1 VDSDLHVS
9 AAAAAETETV
19 GTILRRLRE
28 SKAISLSDA
37 AEATRITRKYLQ
49 AIEADHPEEL
59 PSPAYLKGFVK
70 TYAEYLGLQG
80 EELLLLLNRTTVY
93 HAADS
98 ATTSRS
104 FTGVSSFNW
113 QRLFLPSILLGA
125 LIISTIFFS
134 PTTPPRTAPPVRPQ
148 TLPTTVA
155 TAPVAA
161 LQPVVS
167 STSTPVPANQAASEP
182 AQPLEKTVTPPLQQ
196 QNGFQVSMK
205 VTRNSTLT
213 IVIDDGAAQGY
224 DLNSG
229 DLIEWKAM
237 RTITMD
243 ISDAGSVELQHNST
257 PLKLQAPSGKPVYIV
272 LDANGIQR

>member
-1 VDSDLHVS
+1 MDSDLHIS
-9 AAAAAETETV
+9 AAAAETETV
-19 GTILRRLRE
+19 GSILRRLRV
-28 SKAISLSDA
+28 SKATSLTDA

-80 EELLLLLNRTTVY
+80 DELFLLLNRTTAY
-93 HAADS
+93 HTADS
-98 ATTSRS
+98 ATTSRN
-104 FTGVSSFNW
+104 FTGIASFNW

-125 LIISTIFFS
+125 VIISTIFFS
-134 PTTPPRTAPPVRPQ
+134 PTAPPPRTAPPVRPQ
-148 TLPTTVA
+148 PLPTTVA
-155 TAPVAA
+155 AAPVAA

-167 STSTPVPANQAASEP
+167 STSAPVPANQTDSEP
-182 AQPLEKTVTPPLQQ
+182 AQPLEKMVTPPLQQ

-243 ISDAGSVELQHNST
+243 ISDAGSVELQHNSS